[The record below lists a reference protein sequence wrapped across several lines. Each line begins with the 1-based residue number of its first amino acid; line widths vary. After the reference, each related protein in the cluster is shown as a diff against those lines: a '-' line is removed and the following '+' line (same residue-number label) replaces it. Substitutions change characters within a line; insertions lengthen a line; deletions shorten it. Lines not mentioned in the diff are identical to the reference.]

1 MRTYLKKQ
9 KGFTYVEF
17 ILYIAIVVIVLSA
30 LIPFAW
36 NVIGGGVK
44 STTQQE
50 VFSNAQYISERLKYE
65 IRNASGINSLSPT
78 LVSLSIATSS
88 ANPTVIWLSGGD
100 MYITQGTASAVLLN
114 SQNTTV
120 TNLAFTNFTS
130 SDNRTKNI
138 QFTFTIAAKYPGAG
152 SRQEYNESTTIEA
165 DAELRNN

>member
-1 MRTYLKKQ
+1 MKNS

-65 IRNASGINSLSPT
+65 IRNAAGINSVSST
-78 LVSLSIATSS
+78 LISLSVASVS

-100 MYITQGTASAVLLN
+100 MYITQGTASAVRLN

-130 SDNRTKNI
+130 SDNKAKNI
-138 QFTFTIAAKYPGAG
+138 QFTFTIAAKYQGAG
-152 SRQEYNESTTIEA
+152 TRQEYNESTTMES
-165 DAELRNN
+165 DAELRSN